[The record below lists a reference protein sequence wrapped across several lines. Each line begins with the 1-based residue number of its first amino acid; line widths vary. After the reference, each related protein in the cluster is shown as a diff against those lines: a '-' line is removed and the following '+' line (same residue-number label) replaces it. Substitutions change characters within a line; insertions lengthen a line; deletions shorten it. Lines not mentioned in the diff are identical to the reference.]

1 MKDLAYNCWR
11 ILKII
16 LAAISLLASILA
28 SCSWYDTGRLEMLL
42 FCFIGFACAISL
54 LTTKV

>member
-16 LAAISLLASILA
+16 LAAIGLCISIL
-28 SCSWYDTGRLEMLL
+28 SVYSWYDTGRLEMLI
-42 FCFIGFACAISL
+42 FCFIAFACTINL
-54 LTTKV
+54 LTTKL